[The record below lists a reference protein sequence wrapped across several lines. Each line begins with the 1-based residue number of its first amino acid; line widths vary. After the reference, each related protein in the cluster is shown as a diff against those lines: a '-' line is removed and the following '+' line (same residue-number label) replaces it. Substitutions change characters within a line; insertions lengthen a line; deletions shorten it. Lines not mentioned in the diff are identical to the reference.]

1 MLADDVSCLQD
12 GVVAGQLA
20 RSVMNAKASF
30 EGYRTAVRPLD
41 PDHIAILCSA
51 VVASASGHA
60 KQNSW
65 RDQQPDRQSSNCT
78 PALRSRLA
86 ASGSARNDPVSASVK
101 ERSRT
106 LGQPA

>member
-30 EGYRTAVRPLD
+30 EGYRKAVLPLD
-41 PDHIAILCSA
+41 PDHIAIL
-51 VVASASGHA
+51 VVLSSRAPLAMRSRPPGEINSPTASRATA
-60 KQNSW
+60 L
-65 RDQQPDRQSSNCT
+65 
-78 PALRSRLA
+78 LRSRLA